1 MKGEETSE
9 IDIAA
14 IHYDE
19 GSGFDGENVQG
30 IQIVAL
36 SAGNIDEGGDEA
48 VNVDQGMK
56 LYGGLGFPEFGPGEE
71 IQTQIDGGGI
81 KSVNGRVEIKTNIG
95 VGIKL
100 ARNINQ

>member
-36 SAGNIDEGGDEA
+36 SAGNIDEGGDGA

-56 LYGGLGFPEFGPGEE
+56 LYGGLGFPEFAQG
-71 IQTQIDGGGI
+71 
-81 KSVNGRVEIKTNIG
+81 KRFRHRSMVVESR
-95 VGIKL
+95 
-100 ARNINQ
+100 A